1 MPTKKIAS
9 LVLDETIWPRHNIN
23 DANVGALVEAI
34 HAGTQLPAILVDR
47 ASSVVV
53 DGFHRVRAYER
64 VFGPD
69 YDIEVRTKQYKDRRA
84 MLADAI
90 ALNVGRGTDLS
101 RWDLTRCI
109 VLAEEVGLP
118 FNNLASLLHWQPERL
133 AAYRESRM
141 GTTLD
146 DRKVML
152 KRSLR
157 RHLNKPLTKAQEEVN
172 KHASGMAQLF
182 HINQVIAMLETDLM
196 PRDEHVVQRLKD
208 LYQLIEVWIAE
219 NGFSEGDK

>member
-1 MPTKKIAS
+1 MPTKQIAS
-9 LVLDETIWPRHNIN
+9 LVLDETIWPRHSIS
-23 DANVGALVEAI
+23 DPNVGALVEAI
-34 HAGTQLPAILVDR
+34 HAGANLPPVLIDR
-47 ASSVVV
+47 ASGVVV

-64 VFGPD
+64 VFGPE
-69 YDIEVRTKQYKDRRA
+69 YEIEVRTKQYKDRRA

-90 ALNVGRGTDLS
+90 ALNVGRGSDLN

-109 VLAEEVGLP
+109 VLADEVGLP
-118 FNNLASLLHWQPERL
+118 FNNLAALLQWQPERL
-133 AAYRESRM
+133 AAYRDTRM

-172 KHASGMAQLF
+172 KHATGMSPLF
-182 HINQVIAMLETDLM
+182 LVNQIISFL
-196 PRDEHVVQRLKD
+196 
-208 LYQLIEVWIAE
+208 
-219 NGFSEGDK
+219 